1 MKLNKKYEKNHNNS
15 SNSNKKIKK
24 MQKGKKKLKPMSF
37 TNHVCAAKCTDQDT
51 RQLADVHTG

>member
-1 MKLNKKYEKNHNNS
+1 MKLNKKYEKNHNN

-37 TNHVCAAKCTDQDT
+37 TTHVCPGKCTDQDT
-51 RQLADVHTG
+51 RQLDDVHNG